1 MSTPRPHLRIA
12 SVTAVLAVTAGLGVA
27 AVVVP
32 SSAEPVGSPDALRRV
47 VLGPNLI
54 GNSGFGNGLSDWTN
68 AREIR
73 VAKGGVW
80 ASNRAAALHARE
92 GASAKLRDK
101 QSTAPVSVS
110 GREYQASVWVRATKR
125 PVRGL
130 FRLSEAKGEAVVARR
145 GESFEASA
153 RRWTRIT
160 FVAKA
165 TTGGSR
171 LVLSLTARGVGHGNG
186 LKVDRVRLHPIKG
199 DVDPTPTS
207 TPTATPT
214 ASSSPSP
221 SSSASP
227 SASSSPTPSPS
238 PTPTKTT
245 PPSSG
250 DTLFGASV
258 YQGSRTWTDALDDS
272 HEAYG
277 GMEVVRVFYPGLPS
291 GWPGR
296 AGDVDGAIV
305 VSFKAPP
312 AEILAGKH
320 DALLANWFRTAPTDR
335 EIWWS
340 YWHEP
345 EDDVEAGNFTA
356 QQYRD
361 AFRRIAGLA
370 NAANNPKLHNTVILM
385 CWTVNPRSGRTFSD
399 YFPGKDVVDTIGWD
413 CYSAASSSTAYYSP
427 EEVYSRAIATTRG
440 LGLEFGIA
448 ETGSL
453 KVGVDPDGSK
463 RAEWLRSVGRYLE
476 DQDASFVCYFD
487 SIVGGEF
494 RLLDAPSRQ
503 AWHDVVTGVGTH
515 ERI

>member
-12 SVTAVLAVTAGLGVA
+12 SVTVALAVTAGLGVA

-47 VLGPNLI
+47 ALGPNLI

-68 AREIR
+68 ARGVR

-80 ASNRAAALHARE
+80 SSQRAAAMEARE
-92 GASAKLRDK
+92 GSSAQLRDK
-101 QSTAPVSVS
+101 QSTAPLSAA
-110 GREYQASVWVRATKR
+110 GREYQASVWVRATNR

-130 FRLSEAKGEAVVARR
+130 FRMTEAKGDAVVGRR
-145 GESFEASA
+145 GESFEAST

-165 TTGGSR
+165 TSDRSR
-171 LVLSLTARGVGHGNG
+171 LVLSLTAKGVGGGNG
-186 LKVDRVRLHPIKG
+186 LKVDRVRLHPVKG
-199 DVDPTPTS
+199 EVAA
-207 TPTATPT
+207 TPTATPS
-214 ASSSPSP
+214 ASPSP
-221 SSSASP
+221 STTSSPSASP
-227 SASSSPTPSPS
+227 STS
-238 PTPTKTT
+238 PTPTPT
-245 PPSSG
+245 PSSTPTKSTPTASG

-258 YQGSRTWTDALDDS
+258 FQGSRTWTDALDDS

-296 AGDVDGAIV
+296 AGDVDGSIV

-312 AEILAGKH
+312 ADILAGKH
-320 DALLANWFRTAPTDR
+320 DALLSNWFRTAPTDR

-340 YWHEP
+340 YFHEP
-345 EDDVEAGNFTA
+345 EDNVEDGHFTA

-385 CWTVNPRSGRTFSD
+385 CWTVNPRSGRTFANF
-399 YFPGKDVVDTIGWD
+399 FPGTDVVETIGWD
-413 CYSAASSSTAYYSP
+413 CYSSSSSTAAYYRP
-427 EEVYSRAIATTRG
+427 EDMYSRAIATTRD

-453 KVGVDPDGSK
+453 KAGFDPDGSK
-463 RAEWLRSVGRYLE
+463 RAEWLRSVGRFLGE
-476 DQDASFVCYFD
+476 QDASFVCYFD
-487 SIVGGEF
+487 STIGGEF
-494 RLLDAPSRQ
+494 RLLDEPSRQ
-503 AWHDVVTGVGTH
+503 AWHDVVTGVGVH
-515 ERI
+515 EPI

>member
-1 MSTPRPHLRIA
+1 MS
-12 SVTAVLAVTAGLGVA
+12 VA
-27 AVVVP
+27 
-32 SSAEPVGSPDALRRV
+32 
-47 VLGPNLI
+47 
-54 GNSGFGNGLSDWTN
+54 
-68 AREIR
+68 
-73 VAKGGVW
+73 
-80 ASNRAAALHARE
+80 
-92 GASAKLRDK
+92 
-101 QSTAPVSVS
+101 

-130 FRLSEAKGEAVVARR
+130 FRLCEAKGEAVVARR

-153 RRWTRIT
+153 RQWTRIT

-165 TTGGSR
+165 TTDDSR
-171 LVLSLTARGVGHGNG
+171 LVLSLTAKGVGRGNG
-186 LKVDRVRLHPIKG
+186 LKVDRVRLHPVKG
-199 DVDPTPTS
+199 EIDATP
-207 TPTATPT
+207 TPT
-214 ASSSPSP
+214 ASPSPSPTRTTSPSP
-221 SSSASP
+221 ST
-227 SASSSPTPSPS
+227 SPTPSPTPT

-258 YQGSRTWTDALDDS
+258 YQGSRTWPDALDDS

-296 AGDVDGAIV
+296 AGDVGGAIV

-320 DALLANWFRTAPTDR
+320 DALLSNWFRTAPTDR

-345 EDDVEAGNFTA
+345 EDDVEDGNFTA

-399 YFPGKDVVDTIGWD
+399 YFPGTDVVEAIGWD
-413 CYSAASSSTAYYSP
+413 CYSVSSATTAYYRP
-427 EEVYSRAIATTRG
+427 EDVYSRAIATTRD

-453 KVGVDPDGSK
+453 KAGVDPDGSK
-463 RAEWLRSVGRYLE
+463 RAEWLGSVGRYLDE
-476 DQDASFVCYFD
+476 QNASFVCYFD

-494 RLLDAPSRQ
+494 RLLDGPSRQ
-503 AWHDVVTGVGTH
+503 AWHDVVTGVGVH
-515 ERI
+515 DPI